1 MIIIKHKDASSV
13 VPTYTGFWVGQWNI
27 LQEFEGKN
35 IRPFSKLVLF
45 FIHLHRT

>member
-35 IRPFSKLVLF
+35 KALF
-45 FIHLHRT
+45 EISIIFYTFT